1 MIKFWPSHDLI
12 EQVSFAMALYILK
25 YRDPSLHLN
34 SPELSPRGN
43 NLKDSEGG
51 WKLRIANRVFAPL
64 QYLQEILYNSGNYN
78 VQIFLFFLTIFFL
91 NGACQMIIIYSFLP
105 KIEINQSLN
114 TLVVGWMII
123 QSRVPNSF
131 GNVCNIVFI
140 FHVISGRISVLA
152 SKS

>member
-51 WKLRIANRVFAPL
+51 LKIKNRVFLPL

-78 VQIFLFFLTIFFL
+78 VQIYFFLFDDFFL

-114 TLVVGWMII
+114 TLVVGWIII
-123 QSRVPNSF
+123 QSWVPNSF

-140 FHVISGRISVLA
+140 FQVISGRISVLA